1 MFENNE
7 QSESESDCEYSK
19 FRPDSLEELA
29 ESAKQVALNLLP
41 EKSKRK
47 YERCYELFSCWC
59 EKMKVTQI
67 SESVLL
73 AYFAEQSK
81 IMKSSTIWSYY
92 SMLNKTIQVEHDIN
106 ISSFKKLGSFLKK
119 LSLGYEPI
127 KSKTL
132 SKDEVETF
140 IKTAPDEI
148 YLMKKVVL
156 ILGVAGACRRNELT
170 KMLIDDIDDKG
181 SILIVKVADSK
192 TNQKRIFTLSDDDD
206 LDISYLELYRKYLKL
221 RPVDVPTRRL
231 FLKYT
236 KGVCIRQPVGVNSIG
251 KIPTEVAT
259 FLKLPNPERYTGR
272 CFRRTSATLLVE
284 ASRGNIL
291 QLKRLGGWKSSAAVA
306 KACHMDNS
314 ISGKIATGQLYSPET
329 ATVHHETNQHEE
341 HSKVSSAS
349 GLGGKT
355 NSTFNNTNN
364 SSEGENSNLSASRG
378 DADLNEDAS
387 FGYTSTVCIPYSHG
401 GWEKKQPLPHSS
413 TLANISSESFVREDQ
428 YLSNVSG
435 TSSAT
440 QDDTENHDEESNI
453 DEDERGGENE
463 DALVSFGNY
472 LVSLLRRLP
481 LDKSYQL
488 QQQFI
493 SDTIN
498 ATIQMD
504 KERCLMSQKK
514 KKKADLNKQLHRPS
528 AHEDRRKRSTAKG
541 LLKNSGHRVQ
551 NLQPNKML
559 SAGRSEISERQRES
573 SPDVSIKGEP
583 ITSLVK
589 IEIDNNFETIYCN
602 GQPAYDSTGIADS
615 P

>member
-1 MFENNE
+1 MDTEWSR
-7 QSESESDCEYSK
+7 QK
-19 FRPDSLEELA
+19 
-29 ESAKQVALNLLP
+29 
-41 EKSKRK
+41 
-47 YERCYELFSCWC
+47 
-59 EKMKVTQI
+59 KMK
-67 SESVLL
+67 
-73 AYFAEQSK
+73 
-81 IMKSSTIWSYY
+81 
-92 SMLNKTIQVEHDIN
+92 
-106 ISSFKKLGSFLKK
+106 
-119 LSLGYEPI
+119 
-127 KSKTL
+127 
-132 SKDEVETF
+132 
-140 IKTAPDEI
+140 
-148 YLMKKVVL
+148 L
-156 ILGVAGACRRNELT
+156 I
-170 KMLIDDIDDKG
+170 
-181 SILIVKVADSK
+181 
-192 TNQKRIFTLSDDDD
+192 
-206 LDISYLELYRKYLKL
+206 ELYRQSPILWAKKG
-221 RPVDVPTRRL
+221 
-231 FLKYT
+231 T
-236 KGVCIRQPVGVNSIG
+236 KVHPKQRSSALQKIADEIGVNVL
-251 KIPTEVAT
+251 EVEKKLHVLRSQFMRERKKVLNSQNNEPYHYESHWQYYKKLA
-259 FLKLPNPERYTGR
+259 FLAETVDPPM
-272 CFRRTSATLLVE
+272 
-284 ASRGNIL
+284 
-291 QLKRLGGWKSSAAVA
+291 A
-306 KACHMDNS
+306 K
-314 ISGKIATGQLYSPET
+314 
-329 ATVHHETNQHEE
+329 
-341 HSKVSSAS
+341 
-349 GLGGKT
+349 GGKT

-583 ITSLVK
+583 ITSLQGEPITSLVK
-589 IEIDNNFETIYCN
+589 IEMDNDFETVYCN
-602 GQPAYDSTGIADS
+602 GQPTYDSTGIADS

>member
-7 QSESESDCEYSK
+7 QSESDCEYK
-19 FRPDSLEELA
+19 FSRPNSPSPEELA
-29 ESAKQVALNLLP
+29 EATKQVSLYLLP

-47 YERCYELFSCWC
+47 YERCYELFSSWC
-59 EKMKVTQI
+59 ESKKVTEL
-67 SESVLL
+67 SESVFLE
-73 AYFAEQSK
+73 YFAEQAK
-81 IMKSSTIWSYY
+81 VMKSSTIWSYY

-106 ISSFKKLGSFLKK
+106 ISSYKTLGSYLKK
-119 LSLGYEPI
+119 LSLGYKPT
-127 KSKTL
+127 KSKPL
-132 SKDEVETF
+132 SKDEFETF

-156 ILGVAGACRRNELT
+156 ILGVAGACRPNELT
-170 KMLIDDIDDKG
+170 KMSVDDIDDKG
-181 SILIVKVADSK
+181 YILIIKVADSQ
-192 TNQKRIFTLSDDDD
+192 TNKKRIFTLTDDDD
-206 LDISYLELYRKYLKL
+206 FDTSYLELYRKYLKL
-221 RPVDVPTRRL
+221 RPVDVPTSRL
-231 FLKYT
+231 FLKYS
-236 KGVCIRQPVGVNSIG
+236 KGVCIRQPVGVNTIG

-259 FLKLPNPERYTGR
+259 FLKLPNPERYDGR
-272 CFRRTSATLLVE
+272 CFRRTSATLSVE

-291 QLKRLGGWKSSAAVA
+291 QLKRLGGWKSSVAVA
-306 KACHMDNS
+306 KA
-314 ISGKIATGQLYSPET
+314 KIATGQLQSPET
-329 ATVHHETNQHEE
+329 ATVGLHHETSQHEE
-341 HSKVSSAS
+341 HSEVSSAS
-349 GLGGKT
+349 GMGGKT
-355 NSTFNNTNN
+355 NSMINNTNN
-364 SSEGENSNLSASRG
+364 SSEG
-378 DADLNEDAS
+378 DTS
-387 FGYTSTVCIPYSHG
+387 FGYTSTVCIPYNHG

-453 DEDERGGENE
+453 DGVFPGGEN

-504 KERCLMSQKK
+504 KETCHMCQNK
-514 KKKADLNKQLHRPS
+514 KKKADLNKQFHRPS
-528 AHEDRRKRSTAKG
+528 AHGDRRECSTAEG
-541 LLKNSGHRVQ
+541 LLKNSGHLIQ

-559 SAGRSEISERQRES
+559 SAGRSEISERQGEF

-589 IEIDNNFETIYCN
+589 IEMDNDFETVYCN
-602 GQPAYDSTGIADS
+602 GQPTYDSTGIADS